1 MEIGGASIRGRWYA
15 AAGALL
21 CLGAGLGGCGSS
33 SKSGGTGGAGGH
45 GGATGGAGGHGGGG
59 GAIDGGVPDG
69 GLDARGGAD
78 GGVGDASD
86 GRVDAPPVAMVS
98 FTFDSDLNGFD
109 IDPNATTNP
118 VNLGALSA
126 DGGTLVTLAFD
137 GSVGMPSPG
146 SARIQSTFSDYN
158 QVVAFRHVYQNN
170 PATPSINLTGATLTA
185 RVRLDAGDD
194 GGTTTFTGGVA
205 RIYALSTPTTP
216 GFYLA
221 EGGTVLLSDNNW
233 HTMTFRLNGAEF
245 IDPSFDPTNVVQIGV
260 HIATPPP
267 VSGDAAAPPYGAP
280 QTISVHIDTVS
291 TN

>member
-21 CLGAGLGGCGSS
+21 WLGAGLVGCGSS

-59 GAIDGGVPDG
+59 GVIDGGVPDG
-69 GLDARGGAD
+69 GGTD
-78 GGVGDASD
+78 GGVDASD
-86 GRVDAPPVAMVS
+86 GRVDAPPVASVS
-98 FTFDSDLNGFD
+98 FTFDSDLDLFD

-118 VNLGALSA
+118 VNLGALSL
-126 DGGTLVTLAFD
+126 DGGALVTAAFD
-137 GSVGMPSPG
+137 GTVGMPSPG
-146 SARIQSTFSDYN
+146 SARIQATFSDYN
-158 QVVAFRHVYQNN
+158 QVLAFRHVYQNSN
-170 PATPSINLTGATLTA
+170 PASINLTGATITA

-221 EGGTVLLSDNNW
+221 EGGTVQLTDNNW

-245 IDPSFDPTNVVQIGV
+245 IDPHFDATNVVQIGV
-260 HIATPPP
+260 HIATPSP
-267 VSGDAAAPPYGAP
+267 VTGDAAVPPYGAP
-280 QTISVHIDTVS
+280 QTVTVHIDTIA